1 MKASTE
7 NSPSQPRLKWLSQL
21 FLFVGLIIGLILI
34 LLEPPSGL
42 SAAGMKCL
50 GVATICITLW
60 IFAPI
65 PLAITSLAAII
76 LLPALEI
83 LDKSLVFSFFGNSA
97 VFFLLGVFIISG
109 AMIHTGL
116 SKRIALFFL
125 IRFDRSP
132 QFLIFGILLSSSLLS
147 LFMPEHAV
155 AAMMFPVVMEIARSL
170 RLERGKSTLAIALF
184 LALAWGA
191 VIGGIGTFLGGAR
204 APLAVE
210 LLKETFDRE
219 ISFTSWAIAATPI
232 AVFLTFIAFLVLSWH
247 FKPEIKDITPARRL
261 LQQELDRM
269 GKISL
274 NEIKIGLLL
283 IVTIFFWI
291 YAGHRMG
298 LAVIS
303 LAAAIM
309 VFLLRLVEWVDIIDY
324 VNWGV
329 IIMYGGAIAL
339 GKALA
344 ETQAI
349 EWLADQILGKS
360 DISPFLMIL
369 TLSALA
375 KVLTELISNAA
386 AVVILIPFS
395 FGFVATHAVSP
406 ELLVLGVTIPAGLAF
421 CLPVGTPPNAIAY
434 SSGYFTIRRILKP
447 TLLLSIISW
456 TVFLLFVKFYW
467 PLIMK

>member
-1 MKASTE
+1 MKVSTE
-7 NSPSQPRLKWLSQL
+7 KTPTPTRLKWLKQL
-21 FLFVGLIIGLILI
+21 FLFSGMILGLVLIFLP
-34 LLEPPSGL
+34 PPSGL
-42 SAAGMKCL
+42 SEPGIKCL
-50 GVATICITLW
+50 GVATICVTLW

-65 PLAITSLAAII
+65 PLAVTSLAAII

-83 LDKSLVFSFFGNSA
+83 LDKRLVFSFFGNSA
-97 VFFLLGVFIISG
+97 VFFLLGVFIIAG
-109 AMIHTGL
+109 AMMHTGL

-125 IRFDRSP
+125 TRFDKSP
-132 QFLIFGILLSSSLLS
+132 QFLIFGILLASSMLS

-170 RLERGKSTLAIALF
+170 RLEKGKSPLAVALF

-204 APLAVE
+204 VPLAVE
-210 LLKETFDRE
+210 LLKETFNRD

-232 AVFLTFIAFLVLSWH
+232 AVFLTLIAFSILSWH
-247 FKPEIKDITPARRL
+247 FKPEIKNITPARRL
-261 LQQELDRM
+261 LQQELGRM
-269 GKISL
+269 GTISR
-274 NEIKIGLLL
+274 NEIKMGLLL
-283 IVTIFFWI
+283 VVTIFFWI
-291 YAGHRMG
+291 FGGHRMG

-309 VFLLRLVEWVDIIDY
+309 VFLLNIVEWVDIIDY

-344 ETQAI
+344 ETKAI
-349 EWLADQILGKS
+349 EWVADQILGTS
-360 DISPFLMIL
+360 VISPFLMIL

-375 KVLTELISNAA
+375 KVLTELISNVA
-386 AVVILIPFS
+386 AVVILVPFS

-406 ELLVLGVTIPAGLAF
+406 ELLVLGITIPAGLAF

-434 SSGYFTIRRILKP
+434 ASGYFTIRSILKS
-447 TLLLSIISW
+447 TLLLSVISW
-456 TVFLLFVKFYW
+456 AVFLLFVKFYW
-467 PLIMK
+467 PLIM

>member
-1 MKASTE
+1 MI
-7 NSPSQPRLKWLSQL
+7 LGLVL
-21 FLFVGLIIGLILI
+21 IFLP
-34 LLEPPSGL
+34 PPSGL
-42 SAAGMKCL
+42 SEPGIKCL
-50 GVATICITLW
+50 GVATICVTLW

-65 PLAITSLAAII
+65 PLAVTSLAAII

-83 LDKSLVFSFFGNSA
+83 LDKRLVFSYFGNSA
-97 VFFLLGVFIISG
+97 VFFLLGVFIIAG
-109 AMIHTGL
+109 AMMHTGL

-125 IRFDRSP
+125 TRFDKSP
-132 QFLIFGILLSSSLLS
+132 QFLIFGILLASSMLS

-170 RLERGKSTLAIALF
+170 RLEKGKSPLAVALF
-184 LALAWGA
+184 LAFAWGA

-210 LLKETFDRE
+210 LLKETFDRD

-232 AVFLTFIAFLVLSWH
+232 AVFLTFIAFSILSWH

-269 GKISL
+269 GKISI
-274 NEIKIGLLL
+274 NEVKIGLLL
-283 IVTIFFWI
+283 LVTIFFWI
-291 YAGHRMG
+291 FGGHRMG

-309 VFLLRLVEWVDIIDY
+309 VFLLNIVEWVDIIDY

-349 EWLADQILGKS
+349 EWVADQILQTS
-360 DISPFLMIL
+360 VISPFLMIL

-386 AVVILIPFS
+386 AVVILVPFS

-434 SSGYFTIRRILKP
+434 SSGYFTIRSILKS
-447 TLLLSIISW
+447 TLLLSVVSW
-456 TVFLLFVKFYW
+456 AVFLLFVKFYW
-467 PLIMK
+467 PLIM

>member
-1 MKASTE
+1 MKISTEKASAPT
-7 NSPSQPRLKWLSQL
+7 RLKWLKQL
-21 FLFVGLIIGLILI
+21 FLFSGMILGLALI
-34 LLEPPSGL
+34 LLPPPSGL
-42 SAAGMKCL
+42 SDAGIKCL
-50 GVATICITLW
+50 GVATICVTLW

-65 PLAITSLAAII
+65 PLAVTSLAAII

-83 LDKSLVFSFFGNSA
+83 LDKRLVFSFFGNSA
-97 VFFLLGVFIISG
+97 VFFLLGVFIIAG
-109 AMIHTGL
+109 AMMHTGL

-125 IRFDRSP
+125 TRFDKSP
-132 QFLIFGILLSSSLLS
+132 QFLIFGILLASSILS

-170 RLERGKSTLAIALF
+170 RLEKGKSPLAVALF
-184 LALAWGA
+184 LALTWGA

-210 LLKETFDRE
+210 LLKETFNRD

-232 AVFLTFIAFLVLSWH
+232 AVFLTFIAFLILSWH

-269 GKISL
+269 DKISI
-274 NEIKIGLLL
+274 NEVKIGLLL
-283 IVTIFFWI
+283 LVTIFFWI
-291 YAGHRMG
+291 YGGHRMG

-309 VFLLRLVEWVDIIDY
+309 VFLLNIVEWVDIIDY

-349 EWLADQILGKS
+349 EWLAEQILGTS
-360 DISPFLMIL
+360 VISPFLMIL

-386 AVVILIPFS
+386 AVVILVPFS

-434 SSGYFTIRRILKP
+434 SSGYFTIRSILKS
-447 TLLLSIISW
+447 TLLLSVISW
-456 TVFLLFVKFYW
+456 AVFLLFVRFYW
-467 PLIMK
+467 PLIM